1 MGGYMLPCSECGFD
15 EDECIC
21 GLDSDTD
28 DSLWPCDGHDE
39 RIEARIICEDCPL
52 PHEVER
58 TGKCFDCIGTEDA
71 IEKL

>member
-39 RIEARIICEDCPL
+39 CIGARIICEDCGEFYG
-52 PHEVER
+52 H
-58 TGKCFDCIGTEDA
+58 K
-71 IEKL
+71 